1 MAEYN
6 IKSFCNLAGINEH
19 TLRAWER
26 RYKVVDPDRSVT
38 NRRLYSEEDLD
49 RVRLIVSLVER
60 GHGISQVA
68 NLPLEKL
75 RSLVSKIDSVNFEES
90 VRDSLASGVSS
101 QTFSKKIADLVA
113 KTIVSLSSESPQDV
127 KNSIK
132 EARLI
137 LNVEAFLFD
146 FVTLLLHQIG
156 EFCFHSKLRIWQ
168 EHQATEA
175 VMQEL
180 YVLSSEIRCM
190 SVGVVHGPRP
200 MMLFTTVE
208 GNHHQVAT
216 IMAYVAANLAGLEAH
231 YLGPHLP
238 ARDLALAMKHYGA
251 QCAVVGVQ
259 KLPPGETQKAI
270 IEYATELRN
279 HLTDGE
285 EIWVGGPVE
294 DSIVESL
301 CKLEKVKA
309 FRTLVAYRSELERFA
324 VLLKRDH

>member
-1 MAEYN
+1 MAGYN

-26 RYKVVDPDRSVT
+26 RYGVVDPDRSLT
-38 NRRLYSEEDLD
+38 NRRLYSEDDLD
-49 RVRLIVSLVER
+49 KVRLIVKLVER

-68 NLPLEKL
+68 SLPLEKL

-90 VRDSLASGVSS
+90 VRDSLANGVSS
-101 QTFSKKIADLVA
+101 QTFSKKISELVT
-113 KTIVSLSSESPQDV
+113 KTILSLSSESPQEV

-132 EARLI
+132 EARLV

-156 EFCFHSKLRIWQ
+156 EFCFHGKLRIWQ

-180 YVLSSEIRCM
+180 YVLSSEVRSM
-190 SVGVVHGPRP
+190 SIGVVHGPRP
-200 MMLFTTVE
+200 LLLFTTIE

-216 IMAYVAANLAGLEAH
+216 IMAYIAANLAGLDAH

-238 ARDLALAMKHYGA
+238 ARDLSLAMKHYGA
-251 QCAVVGVQ
+251 PFAVIGVQ
-259 KLPPGETQKAI
+259 KLPPGETQKTI
-270 IEYATELRN
+270 VEYATDLRN
-279 HLTDGE
+279 HLADGE
-285 EIWVGGPVE
+285 EIWIGGPVE
-294 DSIVESL
+294 DLIMENL
-301 CKLEKVKA
+301 CKLEKVKV
-309 FRTLVAYRSELERFA
+309 FRSLVAYRSELERLA
-324 VLLKRDH
+324 VSPK